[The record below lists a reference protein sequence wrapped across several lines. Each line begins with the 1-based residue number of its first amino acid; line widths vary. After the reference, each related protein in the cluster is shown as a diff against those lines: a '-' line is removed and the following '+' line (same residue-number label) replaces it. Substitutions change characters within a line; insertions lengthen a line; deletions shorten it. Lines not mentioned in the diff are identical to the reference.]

1 MLINNGDLFKLGE
14 HRLICG
20 DAGDPEIVKK
30 LVDQFEISLI
40 ACDPPYGVAY
50 VESKQGLA
58 KVSAGNKIIANDQN
72 QTEAEYIAFSN
83 RWLETVKPYLAKKN
97 SVYIFN
103 SDKKLFALREAMVQ
117 SGYRFTQLL
126 IWIKQQQV
134 LGRMDYLPQ
143 HELIAYGWLGTHIFH
158 KSQDKSVL
166 FCPKPRKSKLH
177 PTMKPV
183 SLMRRLILNSSQ
195 IGECVYDP
203 FGGSG
208 TTLIACEQIKRKCLM
223 IELDPEYCLKIINR
237 YEKLAGSEAV
247 KL

>member
-1 MLINNGDLFKLGE
+1 MSIKPGDLFQLGK

-20 DAGDPEIVKK
+20 DSSKTDIVQK
-30 LVDQFEISLI
+30 LISDTSVNLI
-40 ACDPPYGVAY
+40 LTDPPYGVAY
-50 VESKQGLA
+50 VESKQGLVQ
-58 KVSAGNKIIANDQN
+58 VSAGNKVIANDQN
-72 QTEAEYIAFSN
+72 QTDEEYLAFSKA
-83 RWLETVKPYLAKKN
+83 WLETVKPYLAKKN

-103 SDKKLFALREAMVQ
+103 SDKMLFALRDAMLQ

-143 HELIAYGWLGTHIFH
+143 HELIAYGWSGTHKFH

-183 SLMRRLILNSSQ
+183 SLIRRLILNSSALRDF
-195 IGECVYDP
+195 VYDP

-208 TTLIACEQIKRKCLM
+208 TTLIACEQTKRSCLM
-223 IELDPEYCLKIINR
+223 IELDPDYCQKIITR
-237 YEKLAGSEAV
+237 FEKLTKIKA
-247 KL
+247 KQL